1 MALTSQAAESEERNG
16 KEKQVLGKKR
26 AADDHVQGQRINKK
40 RHQNVHKVHAAV
52 WMVRRGKGLQKSGPA
67 VGRAISGDDGGS
79 DLRVP
84 VLSGEACD
92 PCVLVPFLWA
102 PSHGHGARG
111 AAHCRLPSGPGQ
123 LWWVWSQTA
132 AQGFG
137 EGHTG
142 DPWGPGSLA
151 VALCLQGSLKH
162 QTKSPREGWLL
173 L

>member
-1 MALTSQAAESEERNG
+1 MALTSQAAESEER
-16 KEKQVLGKKR
+16 KWKRKQVQGKKR
-26 AADDHVQGQRINKK
+26 AANDHVQGQRINKK

-52 WMVRRGKGLQKSGPA
+52 WKVRRGKWLQQSGPA
-67 VGRAISGDDGGS
+67 VRRVISGGDGGS

-102 PSHGHGARG
+102 PSHGHGGRG

-132 AQGFG
+132 AQGSG
-137 EGHTG
+137 GRHTG
-142 DPWGPGSLA
+142 HPWEPGSLA
-151 VALCLQGSLKH
+151 VVLCLQGSLKH